1 MSNADKIVNH
11 TFLKVYLRK
20 KFILDFFCDF
30 KLQSI
35 GHKSLENFFV
45 LHIQTDK
52 SDSSLTKCCCV
63 NGFLSHTFWCSW
75 PIQNWN
81 CSQLRMSNMVLASSL
96 RKCCY
101 NILETESK
109 TSEQLSYLGLTERYF
124 SKTSSSSFFLF
135 ARFATISFT
144 CAMIVPKST
153 AALIKRNMQ
162 YT

>member
-96 RKCCY
+96 RRGFSVIIKV
-101 NILETESK
+101 ETVFKQTESFGISRINIFDIHINSASSVM
-109 TSEQLSYLGLTERYF
+109 TWALQRDIFPRRHPTLSFCLLDWQ
-124 SKTSSSSFFLF
+124 
-135 ARFATISFT
+135 RF
-144 CAMIVPKST
+144 
-153 AALIKRNMQ
+153 R
-162 YT
+162 